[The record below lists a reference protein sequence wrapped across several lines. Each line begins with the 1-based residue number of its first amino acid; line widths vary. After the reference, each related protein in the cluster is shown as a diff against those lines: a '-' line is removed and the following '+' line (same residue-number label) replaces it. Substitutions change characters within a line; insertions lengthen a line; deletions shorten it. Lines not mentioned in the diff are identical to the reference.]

1 MSVLITNNPL
11 NTKQFSDEVNSD
23 ENGAIVLFLGVT
35 RNQTDDREV
44 LYLEYE
50 AYRPMA
56 DNKIHEVIDQTNH
69 QFPISKISIG
79 HRLGRLEIG
88 EISLV
93 VAVSA
98 PHRQFAFEA
107 NQFIVDKIKQIVPIW
122 KREFFVGGDI
132 WVGYPEDIA
141 QSAE

>member
-1 MSVLITNNPL
+1 MPVLITNNSL
-11 NTKQFSDEVNSD
+11 NTKRFSDEVTSD

-35 RNQTDDREV
+35 RNQTDDLEV

-56 DNKIHEVIDQTNH
+56 DNKIHEVIAQTKH

-79 HRLGRLEIG
+79 HRIGRLEIG
-88 EISLV
+88 EISLI

-98 PHRQFAFEA
+98 PHRQSAFEA
-107 NQFIVDKIKQIVPIW
+107 SQFIVDKIKQIVPIW

-132 WVGYPEDIA
+132 WVGYPEDVA
-141 QSAE
+141 QSRE

>member
-1 MSVLITNNPL
+1 MSILITNNTL
-11 NTKQFSDEVNSD
+11 NAQQFSDQVSSE
-23 ENGAIVLFLGVT
+23 ENGAVVVFLGVT
-35 RNQTDDREV
+35 RNQTGDREV

-56 DNKIHEVIDQTNH
+56 DNKMNELIAQTKK
-69 QFPISKISIG
+69 QFPVSKISVG

-93 VAVSA
+93 VAVAA
-98 PHRQFAFEA
+98 PHRQSAFDA
-107 NQFIVDKIKQIVPIW
+107 AQFIVDEIKQIVPIW

-132 WVGYPEDIA
+132 WVGYPEDFA
-141 QSAE
+141 QSTE

>member
-1 MSVLITNNPL
+1 MPVLITNNPL
-11 NTKQFSDEVNSD
+11 NPKQFSDEVHSN

-56 DNKIHEVIDQTNH
+56 DNKIHEVIDQTKH
-69 QFPISKISIG
+69 RFPISKISIG

-88 EISLV
+88 DISLI

-98 PHRQFAFEA
+98 PHRQSAFEA
-107 NQFIVDKIKQIVPIW
+107 SQIIVDKIKQIVPIW

-132 WVGYPEDIA
+132 WIGYPEDVA
-141 QSAE
+141 QSRE

>member
-1 MSVLITNNPL
+1 MSVLITTHPL
-11 NTKQFSDEVNSD
+11 NTNQFSDDVTSD
-23 ENGAIVLFLGVT
+23 ENGAIVIFLGVT

-56 DNKIHEVIDQTNH
+56 DNKIQEVIEQTKH
-69 QFPISKISIG
+69 QFPISEISIG
-79 HRLGRLEIG
+79 HRLGKLEIG
-88 EISLV
+88 ETRLV

-98 PHRQFAFEA
+98 SHRQSAFQA
-107 NQFIVDKIKQIVPIW
+107 SQFIVDKIKQIVPLW

-132 WVGYPEDIA
+132 WVGYPEDVA
-141 QSAE
+141 QSTE